1 MQQQDGL
8 LCGTTPHLTSFAVL
22 LSGGGNNG
30 QFTDQCTRS
39 YVTGS
44 SDGDIALAASV
55 GGSIALVMLVVAA
68 LLSVTPAGRKLL
80 YGAEGTRVR
89 RARNASMNCR
99 DDDNPE
105 EQGELA

>member
-1 MQQQDGL
+1 MQQKDGL

-30 QFTDQCTRS
+30 QFTDQCTRN

-55 GGSIALVMLVVAA
+55 AGLVLLTVVIVVVVSYTQTGRRLV
-68 LLSVTPAGRKLL
+68 SGRT
-80 YGAEGTRVR
+80 GAKASLRELRN
-89 RARNASMNCR
+89 RASNSAV
-99 DDDNPE
+99 
-105 EQGELA
+105 